1 MSLSVIHSATS
12 SSKRVGA
19 IDFSTPYEL
28 DKLLQK
34 QINEQGSRR
43 QLHAYLVDYV
53 EQQYSQAQV
62 LLDKGTISP
71 QQLDSHKQKHTP
83 SRTYLDHFANGQP
96 ICFRYTNTIANALD
110 TEYYLTNFDPAEELL
125 KAVNDKT
132 SHADYLAEELCDDM
146 KTTAYSKR
154 VSPHE
159 LDTILRHETRAYA
172 NAFSYRKLEMDLKDF
187 VDGRYKRLKSV
198 LLKKGVSESDI
209 ARQVSLYTLSASQ
222 IRNYSEGADVCYRYI
237 NTLANFHDYTYC
249 LCNFNPY
256 EELLSA
262 LDLSE
267 QIGGA
272 PISDYNN

>member
-1 MSLSVIHSATS
+1 MTISAIHSTS
-12 SSKRVGA
+12 SSAKQLSA

-34 QINEQGSRR
+34 QINEQSSRR

-53 EQQYSQAQV
+53 EQQYNHAQV
-62 LLDKGTISP
+62 LVAKGTISQ
-71 QQLDSHKQKHTP
+71 QQLDSHKLKHTP
-83 SRTYLDHFANGQP
+83 SRAYLDNFANGQP

-125 KAVNDKT
+125 KTVNDKT
-132 SHADYLAEELCDDM
+132 SPTDYLAEELCDDM

-159 LDTILRHETRAYA
+159 LDNILRHETRAYA
-172 NAFSYRKLEMDLKDF
+172 NAFSFRKLEMDMKDF
-187 VDGRYKRLKSV
+187 VIGRYKRLKSV
-198 LLKKGVSESDI
+198 LLKKGVSENDI
-209 ARQVSLYTLSASQ
+209 TRQVNLYTLSASQ

-256 EELLSA
+256 EELLNV
-262 LDLSE
+262 LGIRE
-267 QIGGA
+267 ETTGTFT
-272 PISDYNN
+272 SDYSN